1 MKQRTRADWLSLFE
15 SHAQSGL
22 TASAFCKQHGLCPR
36 YFSVR
41 KKQLLKSHPPL
52 IKVQKQAAPAIE
64 AGSVRLHLGA
74 VQISL
79 HGASPDYV
87 ASLLQKLRQT

>member
-1 MKQRTRADWLSLFE
+1 MLSENLYWRDFMKQRTRADWLSLFE

-22 TASAFCKQHGLCPR
+22 TASA
-36 YFSVR
+36 
-41 KKQLLKSHPPL
+41 
-52 IKVQKQAAPAIE
+52 IE
-64 AGSVRLHLGA
+64 AGSVRLQVGA

-87 ASLLQKLRQT
+87 ASLLQKLQ